1 MRLQRSRIK
10 SFCLLWSTVRNLG
23 WESLRIWQADFA
35 GVSVGPLK
43 DCRRECRPFK
53 GLPAWVS
60 VLCKKCRL
68 ECRAFARTAYT
79 GLHSNAG
86 VYSYTQGRTAAAMIC
101 KLSYWM
107 LYLSLLS
114 TQYNLESAFGS
125 ACLNQH
131 RDTVFRV
138 LDSMEQY
145 TSTWQVLKVQSWP
158 CCRVSCDVSQGSF
171 PEQY

>member
-53 GLPAWVS
+53 GLPAWVSVLCKDYRRECRPFRGLPAWVS

-138 LDSMEQY
+138 LD
-145 TSTWQVLKVQSWP
+145 
-158 CCRVSCDVSQGSF
+158 
-171 PEQY
+171 